1 MIARV
6 AEAFVLL
13 VIVAVGCLVVS
24 DWRMVIDFTLASMAV
39 LGALATRGA
48 LSKVGVAERAL
59 RDIAEGGTF
68 AQYTAERALRE
79 IQGDR

>member
-6 AEAFVLL
+6 AELFVLL

-24 DWRMVIDFTLASMAV
+24 DWRMVIDFTLASMAAV
-39 LGALATRGA
+39 GMLATRSA
-48 LSKVGVAERAL
+48 LAKLALAENAL
-59 RDIAEGGTF
+59 RTIAKGGFF
-68 AQYTAERALRE
+68 AHLTAERALRE